1 MNLYRRVLLFL
12 KPYWKI
18 IIAAFIASLI
28 YAVFNSLTIW
38 MSATF
43 IDTIFTATEKVE
55 QNVSEK
61 PNVPQTGFSLN
72 TFLKNKTNAIIQ
84 QDSKTDTLM
93 MVCIII
99 FIAFILK
106 NIFGYL
112 KGILI
117 TYVNYNTVNDVRN
130 KVFAHLVYLPLGYHE
145 KRRAGEITSIAVND
159 VGVLTSTL
167 TNSFSKLIVTPIE
180 ILTLISILLII
191 SWKLT
196 LVVFLLIPVLVLVI
210 AKIGS
215 SIRRKS
221 RRTLKQTALFINI
234 LQESILALRVVK
246 AFATEIEEV
255 KKFKNA
261 TKKYFKLAFRQ
272 KTLELLSSPINE
284 LLGVTVAIILLWYG
298 GTQVL
303 TGGGITSEDFVRFI
317 IVLFSLFQP
326 MKQMSGINNQIQAGL
341 SAAERV
347 FDILDTVPTIMDS
360 PDAIEISDF
369 KKDIEIKDV
378 SFRYNDEPFVL
389 KNIKLNIKRGEVVAF
404 VGHSGV
410 GKSTLID
417 IIPRFYDVTEGEILI
432 DGINIKHIK
441 NEHLKNLFGIVTQET
456 ILFNDSLKNN
466 IAYGSA
472 NSSNKDIENASK
484 VAHAFDFITNMEEGF
499 NTIVGDRGVKLSGG
513 QRQRI
518 AIARAILKNPPI
530 LILDEATSSLD
541 TESEKLVQQAIDKL
555 MKNRT
560 VLVIAHRLS
569 TITHADKII
578 VINKGEIAGMGPH
591 KELLKSCAIYKSL
604 YENQLL
610 TK

>member
-18 IIAAFIASLI
+18 IIVAFIASLI

-130 KVFAHLVYLPLGYHE
+130 KVFAHLIYLPLGYHE
-145 KRRAGEITSIAVND
+145 KKRAGEITSIAVND

-234 LQESILALRVVK
+234 LQESVLALRVVK

-272 KTLELLSSPINE
+272 KSLELLSSPINE
-284 LLGVTVAIILLWYG
+284 LLAVTVAIILLWYG

-317 IVLFSLFQP
+317 IVL
-326 MKQMSGINNQIQAGL
+326 
-341 SAAERV
+341 
-347 FDILDTVPTIMDS
+347 
-360 PDAIEISDF
+360 
-369 KKDIEIKDV
+369 
-378 SFRYNDEPFVL
+378 
-389 KNIKLNIKRGEVVAF
+389 
-404 VGHSGV
+404 
-410 GKSTLID
+410 
-417 IIPRFYDVTEGEILI
+417 
-432 DGINIKHIK
+432 
-441 NEHLKNLFGIVTQET
+441 
-456 ILFNDSLKNN
+456 
-466 IAYGSA
+466 
-472 NSSNKDIENASK
+472 
-484 VAHAFDFITNMEEGF
+484 
-499 NTIVGDRGVKLSGG
+499 
-513 QRQRI
+513 
-518 AIARAILKNPPI
+518 
-530 LILDEATSSLD
+530 
-541 TESEKLVQQAIDKL
+541 
-555 MKNRT
+555 
-560 VLVIAHRLS
+560 
-569 TITHADKII
+569 
-578 VINKGEIAGMGPH
+578 
-591 KELLKSCAIYKSL
+591 
-604 YENQLL
+604 
-610 TK
+610 